1 MAFSIEPEPGKR
13 EDFAEYRYRIL
24 RDGQLV
30 ARYWTDFRGDD
41 HGIDFIDGNS
51 QSWPVGNLLDFIQ
64 GGGSKPVT
72 LTPGAIAYLE
82 EHAPA
87 GTGSVHAPTPPPPPP
102 PTPPPLPTAAVVPAA
117 APGASKRKLV
127 VLAALAAWLACLF
140 LPPLQIADRD
150 SSGWGLA
157 YLLTGW
163 MGPLAGHFEWFANPL
178 LFVAAFALWRGHAK
192 TAFVVALTAC
202 LLIMLLPLR
211 GTIYADEGGHRQT
224 IEAFRLGFWLWLAAP
239 ALITIGAMANLRP
252 ERH

>member
-13 EDFAEYRYRIL
+13 EDFANYNYRIL
-24 RDGQLV
+24 RDGKLV

-41 HGIDFIDGNS
+41 HGIDFVDGNS
-51 QSWPVGNLLDFIQ
+51 QSWPVGGLLDFIQ

-82 EHAPA
+82 ENAPA
-87 GTGSVHAPTPPPPPP
+87 PKA
-102 PTPPPLPTAAVVPAA
+102 PPPLPVVESPAA
-117 APGASKRKLV
+117 AGASKRKLV

-192 TAFVVALTAC
+192 TAFVTALIAC
-202 LLIMLLPLR
+202 MLVMLLPLV
-211 GTIYADEGGHRQT
+211 GSIYADEGGHRQT

-239 ALITIGAMANLRP
+239 ALITIGAMFNLRP
-252 ERH
+252 SAHGR